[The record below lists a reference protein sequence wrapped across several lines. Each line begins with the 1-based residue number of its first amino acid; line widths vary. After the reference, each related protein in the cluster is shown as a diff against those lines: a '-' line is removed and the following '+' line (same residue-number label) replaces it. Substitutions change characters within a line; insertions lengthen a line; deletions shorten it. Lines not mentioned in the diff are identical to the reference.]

1 MIDLDEIERLAR
13 EAQDAVT
20 AFEKAPRGE
29 LPSMHLLEHS
39 AARRAMDGLHAE
51 LSAATILALVARL
64 RAAEAVVEVMP
75 GVLGLLRKA
84 QDVLTQYLIPDGND
98 ADTALDALL
107 ALLDGPEQR
116 AAQNPARA
124 AVAAYRALTEEPNV

>member
-1 MIDLDEIERLAR
+1 MIDLDEIERLAESALAVDPLRNDNDEMWRR
-13 EAQDAVT
+13 ERALA
-20 AFEKAPRGE
+20 EKCDP
-29 LPSMHLLEHS
+29 
-39 AARRAMDGLHAE
+39 
-51 LSAATILALVARL
+51 ATILALVARL
-64 RAAEAVVEVMP
+64 RAAEAVLEVMP

-124 AVAAYRALTEEPNV
+124 ALAAYRALTEEPTP